1 MDGLKD
7 TVPLGK
13 PYEECKQMT
22 LFDLFEDMGLF
33 EDMDGEKDDEAEA
46 VPCRIF
52 DWRSKNSILFKKL
65 KEM

>member
-13 PYEECKQMT
+13 PYEEFRQLT
-22 LFDLFEDMGLF
+22 LFDTFGLED
-33 EDMDGEKDDEAEA
+33 EGENVLEA

-52 DWRSKNSILFKKL
+52 NWRSKSSLKFMDI

>member
-13 PYEECKQMT
+13 PYEEYKQMT
-22 LFDLFEDMGLF
+22 LFDMFGIEETEDDLP
-33 EDMDGEKDDEAEA
+33 EAM
-46 VPCRIF
+46 PCRIF
-52 DWRSKNSILFKKL
+52 NWRSNGSLKFMDI